1 MALTFYGNMLIN
13 SNEKRKEE
21 AEEYMRYSDQIS
33 AQLPAWHDKLDN
45 MYMPKFELW
54 LIFIIC

>member
-21 AEEYMRYSDQIS
+21 AEEYMRDSDQIS

-45 MYMPKFELW
+45 MYMPKFEL
-54 LIFIIC
+54 